1 MFILLLSRL
10 LFFQSDLLLE
20 STGVLKIHFQSL
32 KIQNF
37 FMFSVSFHLCH
48 VFDAI

>member
-37 FMFSVSFHLCH
+37 LC
-48 VFDAI
+48 F

>member
-37 FMFSVSFHLCH
+37 FYVLSQLSLVSRF
-48 VFDAI
+48 